1 MPVSQKILFFVDYFS
16 MGLFTPVLSLV
27 ALSHGATLKTL
38 SLFVGLF
45 AVTVIIL
52 EVPSGMFADLE
63 GRKRTYLMAKI
74 FLVFSYFT
82 ALLSQN
88 ALPLAISYV
97 LRGIGISFSS
107 GSLEA
112 LIVEDYMKLH
122 GEEAVHE
129 VNRQMLMLSGIGAA
143 TGAILGGILGSIG
156 KNYST
161 LLIVIM
167 GIELLLMVGTI
178 LFIRESQITSQKQG
192 FAGSVTNQINLM
204 KQAFTGSKA
213 VMTVLWIAASMGCV
227 IAVVEIY
234 WQQTYISLTDGN
246 MVWMLGIINCFGH
259 LGAIIGSKISSHLL
273 DKKQDENYENRLYR
287 LFRFLLPI
295 AILLLGLNKKW
306 YLFVFLYALVYV
318 ITGMGELCEKS
329 ILHKNV
335 ANEYRA
341 SMLSLYSLFIRGG
354 GIISSVFT
362 AIILANG
369 TLLYVWILL
378 PMMAIAFMTFLHL
391 FFMI

>member
-143 TGAILGGILGSIG
+143 TGAILGGILGNIG

-167 GIELLLMVGTI
+167 GIELLL
-178 LFIRESQITSQKQG
+178 
-192 FAGSVTNQINLM
+192 
-204 KQAFTGSKA
+204 
-213 VMTVLWIAASMGCV
+213 
-227 IAVVEIY
+227 
-234 WQQTYISLTDGN
+234 
-246 MVWMLGIINCFGH
+246 
-259 LGAIIGSKISSHLL
+259 IGSKISSHLL